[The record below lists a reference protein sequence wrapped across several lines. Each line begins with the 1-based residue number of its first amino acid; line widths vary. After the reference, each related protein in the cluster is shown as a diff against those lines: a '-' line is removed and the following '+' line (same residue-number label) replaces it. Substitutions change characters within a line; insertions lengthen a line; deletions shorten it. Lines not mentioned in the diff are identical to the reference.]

1 MPSSIVKRHLDAALE
16 EAAGRGIP
24 PETIARS
31 LFSFVLQI
39 YKETRSPQDIAE
51 ELRAAAENLDD
62 DEEYPF
68 MRP

>member
-1 MPSSIVKRHLDAALE
+1 MPSSIVKRHLDAAWE

-24 PETIARS
+24 AETIARS

-39 YKETRSPQDIAE
+39 YKETRGPADIAE
-51 ELRAAAENLDD
+51 ELRSAAENLDD